1 MGVLSLP
8 LMLWDAHNARVI
20 ESMGMTWD
28 TGAPIWPYQTSDI
41 LLRLLNGPAYFIT
54 MPLANIFRLAAPTH
68 HLLVFPAI
76 LIWWWFLGL
85 RLDHGL
91 VRTKLR
97 WRWPAFM
104 ALVAFATLLLWA
116 AAVVSRDAFSWWF
129 EYGRDSKGES
139 TLLMV
144 RFLSPALWCV
154 ALTVLFVVAAR
165 RVATR

>member
-8 LMLWDAHNARVI
+8 LILWDVHNARVI
-20 ESMGMTWD
+20 ESMGMAWD

-54 MPLANIFRLAAPTH
+54 MPLANIFRLAAPSH
-68 HLLVFPAI
+68 HLLVFPAT

-91 VRTKLR
+91 VRTKPP
-97 WRWPAFM
+97 WRWPVFM
-104 ALVAFATLLLWA
+104 ALVTFATLLLWA
-116 AAVVSRDAFSWWF
+116 ATVVSRDAFRWWF
-129 EYGRDSKGES
+129 EYGRDFKGES

-154 ALTVLFVVAAR
+154 ALTVLLVVAAK